1 MSAVADRRER
11 RHEIARL
18 LAPLSAAGRR
28 QAIAAMNE
36 VEVGSAA
43 EAWDANWAHPGQS
56 APATCD
62 DGSEWQTWVLMAGR
76 GFGKTRSGAEWV
88 AAAARGGGALRIA
101 LVAATLDEAR
111 RVMVEGASGLIA
123 VAGAD
128 ITAWSPSLRLLQ
140 FRSGAQATLFSGA
153 SPEMLR
159 GPEHHIAWCDEL
171 AKWEQAGETWDMLQM
186 GLRLGEHPRV
196 LVTTTPRTGPVLT
209 RIMAQPGAVV
219 TGGAT
224 RGNPH
229 LPAAFV
235 DTVHAL
241 YAGTRLGRQ
250 ELDGELLPD
259 AAGALWTVELIE
271 RGRGGPHPAQ
281 ASPESTL
288 SPEGEGKLISPSP
301 SPSPSGER
309 VDTREARRGEGA
321 PFTRTVIG
329 VDPPS
334 GDGTCGIIVCARDA
348 DGHAHVLADHSVTA
362 QSPEGWARAV
372 ASAAEVHGADLIVA
386 EVNQGGKMV
395 EAVLRTAA
403 PALRVKPVNARLGKS
418 DRATPVSHLF
428 EAGKVTLHGH
438 FPALEAELCGLIAG
452 GGYEGPG
459 TSPDRADAMVWA
471 LSELM
476 LKVEQVPRVRV
487 M

>member
-1 MSAVADRRER
+1 M
-11 RHEIARL
+11 ARL
-18 LAPLSAAGRR
+18 LAPLSQAGRR

-62 DGSEWQTWVLMAGR
+62 DGTDWQTWVLMAGR
-76 GFGKTRSGAEWV
+76 GFGKTRSGSEWV
-88 AAAARGGGALRIA
+88 AAAARGDGPSTLRQAQGSGLRIA

-128 ITAWSPSLRLLQ
+128 IAAWSPSLRLLR
-140 FRSGAQATLFSGA
+140 FRSGAEATVFSGA

-171 AKWEQAGETWDMLQM
+171 AKWEHAGDSWDMLQL
-186 GLRLGEHPRV
+186 GLRLGVRPRV
-196 LVTTTPRTGPVLT
+196 LVTTTPRAGPVLT

-219 TGGAT
+219 TQGTT

-229 LPAAFV
+229 LPPAFV

-259 AAGALWTVELIE
+259 VAGALWTVELIE
-271 RGRGGPHPAQ
+271 RCRRKNP
-281 ASPESTL
+281 
-288 SPEGEGKLISPSP
+288 SPEGEGL
-301 SPSPSGER
+301 SG
-309 VDTREARRGEGA
+309 
-321 PFTRTVIG
+321 FTRTVIG

-348 DGHAHVLADHSVTA
+348 AGQGHVLADHSVTA

-372 ASAAEVHGADLIVA
+372 ASAAEVHSADLIVA

-418 DRATPVSHLF
+418 GRATPVAHLF
-428 EAGKVTLHGH
+428 ETGKVTLDGR
-438 FPALEAELCGLIAG
+438 FPALEAELCGLIGG

-471 LSELM
+471 LTELM
-476 LKVEQVPRVRV
+476 LKAERVPRVRLV
-487 M
+487 